1 MSYGIIK
8 HGNKFYIELNGS
20 IPKWQTGFAT
30 VECAEH
36 FAETHNIHSA
46 TDDHIDYSTD
56 DVEFIVDNYKFRP
69 AGPDTWTMRHKD
81 TLYYLVPDEHEIR
94 MNADTDGVCEV
105 FIGVDSIL
113 EELDKI
119 SSATIFANYM
129 FIDSR
134 QRQEV
139 IECATNAR
147 DITKN
152 MIRVKSSNLWSYGI
166 NIPDAKSKTGDMVI
180 QFKGKNGGPG
190 DIYLYENV
198 PINVWRRFITYP
210 SKGAFHWKYIRNV
223 YRYRKLTGDK
233 RTHLPN
239 GIN

>member
-69 AGPDTWTMRHKD
+69 EGDMWLMRNKD
-81 TLYYLVPDEHEIR
+81 TLYYLIPDEYELR
-94 MNADTDGVCEV
+94 MNADTNGTCET

-113 EELDKI
+113 EKLDQI
-119 SSATIFANYM
+119 SSAIIFSNYM
-129 FIDSR
+129 FIDSSL
-134 QRQEV
+134 RQEV
-139 IECATNAR
+139 IECATNSR
-147 DITKN
+147 DLTKN

-166 NIPDAKSKTGDMVI
+166 NIPDARSKTGDVVI

-190 DIYLYENV
+190 DIYLYEDV

>member
-1 MSYGIIK
+1 
-8 HGNKFYIELNGS
+8 
-20 IPKWQTGFAT
+20 
-30 VECAEH
+30 
-36 FAETHNIHSA
+36 
-46 TDDHIDYSTD
+46 
-56 DVEFIVDNYKFRP
+56 
-69 AGPDTWTMRHKD
+69 MRNKD
-81 TLYYLVPDEHEIR
+81 TLYYLIPDEYELR
-94 MNADTDGVCEV
+94 MNADTNGTCET

-113 EELDKI
+113 EKLDQI
-119 SSATIFANYM
+119 SSATIFSNYM

-139 IECATNAR
+139 IECATNSR
-147 DITKN
+147 DLTKN

-166 NIPDAKSKTGDMVI
+166 NIPDARSKTGDVVI

-198 PINVWRRFITYP
+198 PINLWRRFITYP
-210 SKGAFHWKYIRNV
+210 SKGAFHWKYIRFNFP
-223 YRYRKLTGDK
+223 YRKLTGDK